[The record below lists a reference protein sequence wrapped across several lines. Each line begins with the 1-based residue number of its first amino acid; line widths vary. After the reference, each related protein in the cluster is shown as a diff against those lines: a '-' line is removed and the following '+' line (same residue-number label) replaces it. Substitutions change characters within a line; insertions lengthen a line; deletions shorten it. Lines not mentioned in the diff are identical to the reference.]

1 MGKWKDNNLSAILEY
16 PFDFER
22 YMEERLREID
32 DLDER
37 QFAKKLLIEGLGK
50 VISCTEEKYRQL
62 ERRVYEELE
71 IADNQYESVMTIINR
86 SHYDPTILIP
96 GFGRGFKGTPVKT
109 VTVRRA

>member
-37 QFAKKLLIEGLGK
+37 QFAK
-50 VISCTEEKYRQL
+50 
-62 ERRVYEELE
+62 
-71 IADNQYESVMTIINR
+71 TIN
-86 SHYDPTILIP
+86 
-96 GFGRGFKGTPVKT
+96 
-109 VTVRRA
+109 